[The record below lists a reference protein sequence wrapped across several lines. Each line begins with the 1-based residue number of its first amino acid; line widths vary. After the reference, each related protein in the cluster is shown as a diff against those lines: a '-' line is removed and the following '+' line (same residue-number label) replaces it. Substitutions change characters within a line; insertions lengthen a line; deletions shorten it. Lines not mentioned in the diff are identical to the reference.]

1 MKILFVHEVNWRK
14 KPIYEIHD
22 YPELLSLRGHEISF
36 IDFPESERLFRL
48 RVFKNFKTNNSPKQ
62 SRAHKNS
69 NVRLLTPG
77 RVVFAPLD
85 RLLHSIT
92 FVPLLIKT
100 LRATNFDVIVLY
112 GVPTNGWQTVLI
124 AKLLRVPVLYR
135 AIDVSSEL
143 RKTRFRPIIKLAER
157 IVCKF
162 AGAVSVNNPSLAKH
176 CVSLGASETS
186 VTVDY
191 PGLDLERFS
200 PKPKNETL
208 KESLK
213 INHDE
218 NVVVFMGTLYRF
230 AGIAKLLDLATET
243 LRARPK
249 TKFLILGDGEA
260 RNEIET
266 LISDAGLQNQVIL
279 TGFISYDDLPDYLNL
294 ADVAFNSFEIGV
306 VTNNALPWKVV
317 QYLACGLP
325 TVATP
330 LSGLTAYTGI
340 AKNNGV
346 TYRNLDSTFVAEI
359 FALLDNPTRRQE
371 MANQARDLVVTQS
384 SWSNCLESFENLL
397 ESMAKIK

>member
-1 MKILFVHEVNWRK
+1 VKILFVHEVNWRK

-22 YPELLSLRGHEISF
+22 YPELLSLRGHEINF
-36 IDFPESERLFRL
+36 IDFPEGEKLFRF
-48 RVFKNFKTNNSPKQ
+48 RVFKNFKTNNFSKQ

-69 NVRLLTPG
+69 NVKLLTPG
-77 RVVFAPLD
+77 RVVFAPFD
-85 RLLHSIT
+85 RLVHSIT
-92 FVPLLIKT
+92 FVPLLLKT
-100 LRATNFDVIVLY
+100 LRSTKFDVIVLY

-135 AIDVSSEL
+135 AIDVSYEL

-162 AGAVSVNNPSLAKH
+162 SDAVSVNNPSLAKH
-176 CVSLGASETS
+176 CISFGASETS

-191 PGLDLERFS
+191 PGLDLNRFS
-200 PKPKNETL
+200 PKLKNETL
-208 KESLK
+208 RESLK
-213 INHDE
+213 INLDE

-230 AGIAKLLDLATET
+230 AGMAKLLDLATET

-266 LISDAGLQNQVIL
+266 LISNSGLQNQVIL
-279 TGFISYDDLPDYLNL
+279 TGFISYDELPDYLNL

-340 AKNNGV
+340 AEDNGV
-346 TYRNLDSTFVAEI
+346 TYRDLDSTFVTEI
-359 FALLDNPTRRQE
+359 FALLDNPNRRQE
-371 MANQARDLVVTQS
+371 MAKQARDLVVTQS
-384 SWSNCLESFENLL
+384 SWSNCLERFENLL
-397 ESMAKIK
+397 ESMAKRK

>member
-1 MKILFVHEVNWRK
+1 VKILFVHEVNWRK

-22 YPELLSLRGHEISF
+22 YPELLSLRGHEVSF
-36 IDFPESERLFRL
+36 IDFPEGEKLFRF
-48 RVFKNFKTNNSPKQ
+48 RVFKNFKTTNFSKQ

-69 NVRLLTPG
+69 NVKLLTPG
-77 RVVFAPLD
+77 RVIFAPFD
-85 RLLHSIT
+85 RLVHSIT
-92 FVPLLIKT
+92 FVPLLLKT
-100 LRATNFDVIVLY
+100 LRATKFDVIVLY

-135 AIDVSSEL
+135 AIDVSYEL
-143 RKTRFRPIIKLAER
+143 RKTRFRPMIKLAER

-162 AGAVSVNNPSLAKH
+162 SDAVSVNNPSLAKH
-176 CVSLGASETS
+176 CISFGASETS

-191 PGLDLERFS
+191 PGLDLDRFS
-200 PKPKNETL
+200 PKAKNETL

-213 INHDE
+213 INLDE

-243 LRARPK
+243 LRTRSK

-260 RNEIET
+260 RNEIEMQ
-266 LISDAGLQNQVIL
+266 ISNSGLQNQIIL
-279 TGFISYDDLPDYLNL
+279 TGFISYDELPDYLNL

-317 QYLACGLP
+317 QFLACGLP

-340 AKNNGV
+340 AEDNGV
-346 TYRNLDSTFVAEI
+346 SYRDLDSTFVTEI

-371 MANQARDLVVTQS
+371 MAKQARDLVVTQS
-384 SWSNCLESFENLL
+384 SWSNCLERFENLL
-397 ESMAKIK
+397 ESMAKR

>member
-1 MKILFVHEVNWRK
+1 
-14 KPIYEIHD
+14 
-22 YPELLSLRGHEISF
+22 
-36 IDFPESERLFRL
+36 
-48 RVFKNFKTNNSPKQ
+48 
-62 SRAHKNS
+62 
-69 NVRLLTPG
+69 
-77 RVVFAPLD
+77 LD

-92 FVPLLIKT
+92 FVPLLLKT
-100 LRATNFDVIVLY
+100 LRATKFDVIVLY

-135 AIDVSSEL
+135 AIDVSYEL

-162 AGAVSVNNPSLAKH
+162 SDAVSVNNPSLAKH
-176 CVSLGASETS
+176 CISFGASETS

-213 INHDE
+213 INHGE

-266 LISDAGLQNQVIL
+266 LISNAGLQNQVIL

-294 ADVAFNSFEIGV
+294 ADVAFNSFEVGV
-306 VTNNALPWKVV
+306 ATNNALPWKVV

-340 AKNNGV
+340 AEDNGV
-346 TYRNLDSTFVAEI
+346 TYRDLDSTFVTEI

-371 MANQARDLVVTQS
+371 MAKQARDLVVTQS
-384 SWSNCLESFENLL
+384 SWSNCLERFENLL
-397 ESMAKIK
+397 ESMAKR